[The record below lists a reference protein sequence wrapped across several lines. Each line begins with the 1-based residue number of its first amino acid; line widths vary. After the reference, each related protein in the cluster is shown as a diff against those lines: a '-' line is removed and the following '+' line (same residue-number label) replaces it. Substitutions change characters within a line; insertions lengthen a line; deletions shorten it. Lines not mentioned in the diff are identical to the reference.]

1 MEATK
6 SFNNTSVYKNSSQRV
21 YDITDEKR
29 ELYRKISHES
39 RLSKLAAEKGLLDS
53 IHDINIPF
61 FDPNLL
67 MPQLKNNAL
76 TAVSLFS
83 GGGGLDLGFSKA
95 GYNHIASYELIPICK
110 DTLSSNLQCEKIHCG
125 PDKGDVTNIDWNN
138 YQGKIDIVHG
148 GPPCQPFSIAGAQ
161 KGLDDKRNMWGEFS
175 RAVNTIKPKVFIAE
189 NVPGILNPKFKGFIK
204 KYILDQL
211 SDYSI
216 ATFEMHTADYGVP
229 QIRKRVFFVGFR
241 SKTNFNKFTPPQPT
255 HTWSHLANK
264 GSFYTCSLFD
274 DGLEKTNGVR
284 ECLGLPNSGFDNLAP
299 TIRSAFTG
307 KRNTTSILNST
318 AGQKAW
324 GDMQIWPN
332 GVQADRKKASAFPAK
347 NGHFRLS
354 VQDVAL
360 IQGFP
365 ESWEFAGAV
374 YQVLGQIGNSVSPP
388 VAYQVALSVLNILK
402 KKSDMYE

>member
-1 MEATK
+1 
-6 SFNNTSVYKNSSQRV
+6 V

-29 ELYRKISHES
+29 AWYRKISHES
-39 RLSKLAAEKGLLDS
+39 RLSKLSAEQGLLDCV
-53 IHDINIPF
+53 HKVNVPC
-61 FDPNLL
+61 FDPNSL
-67 MPQLKNNAL
+67 MPQLESNGL
-76 TAVSLFS
+76 TAISLFS
-83 GGGGLDLGFSKA
+83 GGGGLDLGFFRA
-95 GYNHIASYELIPICK
+95 GYNHMASYELIPICK
-110 DTLSSNLQCEKIHCG
+110 DTLIPNLKCKNIYCG
-125 PDKGDVTNIDWNN
+125 PEEGDVTKIDWSI
-138 YQGKIDIVHG
+138 YTGKVDIVHG

-161 KGLDDKRNMWGEFS
+161 KGVDDDRNMWGEFS
-175 RAVNTIKPKVFIAE
+175 RAVNAIKPNVFVAE
-189 NVPGILNPKFKGFIK
+189 NVPGILNPKFKGFVK
-204 KYILDQL
+204 KYIFDQL

-216 ATFEMHTADYGVP
+216 TTFEMHTADYGVP

-241 SKTNFNKFTPPQPT
+241 NKSQLNKFVPPQPT
-255 HTWSHLANK
+255 HTWSHLGK
-264 GSFYTCSLFD
+264 KDSYYICSLFD
-274 DGLEKTNGVR
+274 DKLAKTNGVR
-284 ECLGLPNSGFDNLAP
+284 ECLGLPNIGFDNLAP

-365 ESWEFAGAV
+365 ESWKFAGAI
-374 YQVLGQIGNSVSPP
+374 YQALGQIGNSVSPP
-388 VAYQVALSVLNILK
+388 VAYHVALSVVNALK
-402 KKSDMYE
+402 NT